1 MADEQPTLEQPDASG
16 QPVVAQDASSQ
27 TSITTEGP
35 DHAQTASAQPAASQP
50 PVSSQPHDDYRT
62 KFAESSREALRLY
75 HENRQ
80 LQERL
85 TQSSQPAKP
94 QTYSAEQLETWKA
107 GYLVQQAQA
116 AAGGDLQKAQDAAQ
130 QVILIDREL
139 RKQEVQSYTQQTQRE
154 TAQQGWR
161 TETAPIIHKLQA
173 DLVPGNPLYEKAA
186 QLYTQAVAAG
196 SQANDLT
203 LNHAIITAAALTGTF
218 TAGLVQDTRKEFS
231 TQVQTKLKEAVLAGS
246 GGSTAGTRKDLA
258 AEDINAMSDA
268 DFVKFHQAQLAR

>member
-1 MADEQPTLEQPDASG
+1 MADEQPTLEMTDASS
-16 QPVVAQDASSQ
+16 QPVVTQDASSQ
-27 TSITTEGP
+27 TSIPTDGVES
-35 DHAQTASAQPAASQP
+35 AQTAPAQPAAVHPVAQP
-50 PVSSQPHDDYRT
+50 QDDYRT

-116 AAGGDLQKAQDAAQ
+116 AAGGDLQKAQEAAQ

-154 TAQQGWR
+154 TAQNTWR
-161 TETAPIIHKLQA
+161 AETAPVIQKLQA

-196 SQANDLT
+196 SLPNDLT
-203 LNHAIITAAALTGTF
+203 LNQAIITAAALTGKF
-218 TAGLVQDTRKEFS
+218 TQSLVQDTRKEFT
-231 TQVQTKLKEAVLAGS
+231 TQVQHKLKEAVLAGS
-246 GGSTAGTRKDLA
+246 GGSTAGTRKDLG

-268 DFVKFHQAQLAR
+268 DFAKFHQAQLAR

>member
-1 MADEQPTLEQPDASG
+1 MADEQPTLETTDATS
-16 QPVVAQDASSQ
+16 QPVVTQDASSQ
-27 TSITTEGP
+27 TSTQTDEQ
-35 DHAQTASAQPAASQP
+35 ALQQTASAQPVVAAPVAQP
-50 PVSSQPHDDYRT
+50 SEDYRT

-116 AAGGDLQKAQDAAQ
+116 AAGGDLQKAQEAAQ

-139 RKQEVQSYTQQTQRE
+139 RKQEAQSYTQQNQRE
-154 TAQQGWR
+154 TAQQHWR
-161 TETAPIIHKLQA
+161 TETAPVIQKLQA

-186 QLYTQAVAAG
+186 QLYTQAVQAG
-196 SQANDLT
+196 SQPNDLT
-203 LNHAIITAAALTGTF
+203 LNQAIITAAALTGKF
-218 TAGLVQDTRKEFS
+218 TAGLVQDTRREFS
-231 TQVQTKLKEAVLAGS
+231 NQVQTKLKEAVLAGS
-246 GGSTAGTRKDLA
+246 GGSTAGTRKDIG

-268 DFVKFHQAQLAR
+268 DFAKFHHAQIAR

>member
-1 MADEQPTLEQPDASG
+1 MADEQPTLEMTDATS
-16 QPVVAQDASSQ
+16 QPVVTQDASSQ
-27 TSITTEGP
+27 TSIPTDGVDP
-35 DHAQTASAQPAASQP
+35 AQTASAQPAAVQPVVSQP
-50 PVSSQPHDDYRT
+50 QDDYRT

-94 QTYSAEQLETWKA
+94 QSYSAEQLETWKA

-116 AAGGDLQKAQDAAQ
+116 AAGGDLQKAQEAAQ

-154 TAQQGWR
+154 TAQQSWR
-161 TETAPIIHKLQA
+161 TETAPVIQKLQA

-186 QLYTQAVAAG
+186 QLYTQAVQAG
-196 SQANDLT
+196 SQPNDLT
-203 LNHAIITAAALTGTF
+203 LNQAIITAAALTGKF
-218 TAGLVQDTRKEFS
+218 TQSLVQDTRREFS
-231 TQVQTKLKEAVLAGS
+231 NQVQTKLKEAVLAGS
-246 GGSTAGTRKDLA
+246 GGSTAGTRKDIG

-268 DFVKFHQAQLAR
+268 DFAKFHQAQVAR

>member
-1 MADEQPTLEQPDASG
+1 MADEPLTLETTDATS
-16 QPVVAQDASSQ
+16 QPVITQDASSQ
-27 TSITTEGP
+27 TSISTDGT
-35 DHAQTASAQPAASQP
+35 DQTQTASAQPVVTAPVAP
-50 PVSSQPHDDYRT
+50 PSEDYRT

-107 GYLVQQAQA
+107 SYLVQQAQA
-116 AAGGDLQKAQDAAQ
+116 AAGGDLQKAQEAAQ

-139 RKQEVQSYTQQTQRE
+139 RKQETQAATQQVQRD

-161 TETAPIIHKLQA
+161 TETAPIVQKLQA

-186 QLYTQAVAAG
+186 QLYTQAVQAG
-196 SQANDLT
+196 NPANDLT
-203 LNHAIITAAALTGTF
+203 LNQAIITAAALTGKF
-218 TAGLVQDTRKEFS
+218 THSLVQDARKEFS
-231 TQVQTKLKEAVLAGS
+231 TQIQSKLKESVLAGS
-246 GGSTAGTRKDLA
+246 GGSTAGTRKEIG
-258 AEDINAMSDA
+258 AEDIHAMSDA
-268 DFVKFHQAQLAR
+268 DFAKFHQAQLAR

>member
-1 MADEQPTLEQPDASG
+1 MADEQPTLEMTDASQG
-16 QPVVAQDASSQ
+16 QPAITQDAPSQ
-27 TSITTEGP
+27 TSIPADGP
-35 DHAQTASAQPAASQP
+35 DTTQTAQAQPAAVP
-50 PVSSQPHDDYRT
+50 PVAQPQEDYRT
-62 KFAESSREALRLY
+62 KFTESSREAIRLY
-75 HENRQ
+75 RENRE

-85 TQSSQPAKP
+85 AQSSQPAKP

-116 AAGGDLQKAQDAAQ
+116 AAGGDLQKAQEAAQ

-154 TAQQGWR
+154 TAQNTWR
-161 TETAPIIHKLQA
+161 TETAPVIQKLQA

-196 SQANDLT
+196 SQPNDLT
-203 LNHAIITAAALTGTF
+203 LNQAIITAAALTGKF
-218 TAGLVQDTRKEFS
+218 TQSLVQDTRKEFT
-231 TQVQTKLKEAVLAGS
+231 TQVQNKLKEAVLAGS
-246 GGSTAGTRKDLA
+246 GGSTAGTRKDVA

-268 DFVKFHQAQLAR
+268 DFAKFHQAQLAR

>member
-1 MADEQPTLEQPDASG
+1 MADEQPTLETTDASS
-16 QPVVAQDASSQ
+16 QPVVTQDASSQ
-27 TSITTEGP
+27 TSIPADPPEST
-35 DHAQTASAQPAASQP
+35 QTASAQPAVIPPSASP
-50 PVSSQPHDDYRT
+50 AEDYRT

-116 AAGGDLQKAQDAAQ
+116 AAGGDLQKAQEAAQ

-139 RKQEVQSYTQQTQRE
+139 RKQETQSYTQQAQRE
-154 TAQQGWR
+154 TAQAGWR
-161 TETAPIIHKLQA
+161 TETAPIVQKLQA

-186 QLYTQAVAAG
+186 QLYTQAVQAG
-196 SQANDLT
+196 NPANDLT
-203 LNHAIITAAALTGTF
+203 LNQAIITAAALTGKF
-218 TAGLVQDTRKEFS
+218 TQGLVQDTRKEFS
-231 TQVQTKLKEAVLAGS
+231 NQIQTKLKESVLAGS
-246 GGSTAGTRKDLA
+246 GGSTAGTRKEIA

-268 DFVKFHQAQLAR
+268 DFAKFHQAQVTR